1 MTMAARDLSIKK
13 TASVIPFTEH
23 RVQKND
29 AVCKPEAPQNAR
41 AARPPGRMR
50 NAIKKHSHTE
60 DRRTSLTIFERKQ
73 PPAPHAV

>member
-1 MTMAARDLSIKK
+1 MTMAARDLSINK

-41 AARPPGRMR
+41 HGAARPPGRIR
-50 NAIKKHSHTE
+50 NAIKNTAIQKT
-60 DRRTSLTIFERKQ
+60 D
-73 PPAPHAV
+73 APR